1 MTNEEL
7 IKIKELLSS
16 GSNADAKL
24 GFTLA
29 EGLGYTEVE
38 LIGLLWDKF
47 SEPICWDD
55 GDIKKDR
62 ILMLPDKFRR
72 LLLFN
77 HPHGFW
83 GTSINKGVSGS
94 TIPCHDS
101 PDEYKLEAFNLL
113 AKQLQDGFC
122 R

>member
-47 SEPICWDD
+47 SESISWS
-55 GDIKKDR
+55 GVGIKKDR

-77 HPHGFW
+77 HAHGFW
-83 GTSINKGVSGS
+83 GISINKGVVGDII
-94 TIPCHDS
+94 TYYDDPNEH
-101 PDEYKLEAFNLL
+101 KLEAFNLL